1 MVKWFVIQQEKVT
14 GPFHEDEIK
23 AQVSSGLV
31 QTTDLVWGRP
41 LDNWT
46 SINRW
51 LAQLSS
57 MTAGVENLNSQ
68 QMWHYAVGG
77 DSKGP
82 MTRTELV
89 NELKAIRN
97 QNNILVWTKG
107 MKAWVDL
114 YDFHDLLDEIGLNRR
129 EHPRCK
135 INGQIVVSFENQT
148 FIGQLSS
155 ISVGGFGCTRLN
167 TTLPIGQDVK
177 VEIKSDALGDVVT
190 AKANVQYISQDGY
203 LGCKFATLNME
214 AKSRILSYVRATKD
228 AEKLAA

>member
-1 MVKWFVIQQEKVT
+1 MVKWFVIQDEKVK
-14 GPFHEDEIK
+14 GPFYEDEIK
-23 AQVSSGLV
+23 AQLSGGLV
-31 QTTDLVWGRP
+31 KESDLVWGRP

-46 SINRW
+46 RIHSW
-51 LAQLSS
+51 LAELSN
-57 MTAGVENLNSQ
+57 MTASVENINTL

-97 QNNILVWTKG
+97 ENDILVWTKG

-114 YDFHDLLDEIGLNRR
+114 YNFHDLLDEIGLNRR

-135 INGQIVVSFENQT
+135 INGQIIISYENQT

-155 ISVGGFGCTRLN
+155 VSVGGFGCTRLN
-167 TTLPIGQDVK
+167 TTLPIGQDIK
-177 VEIKSDALGDVVT
+177 VEIKSDALGDVIS
-190 AKANVQYISQDGY
+190 AKANVQYVSQDGY
-203 LGCKFATLNME
+203 LGCKFTTINME
-214 AKSRILSYVRATKD
+214 AKSRILSYIRATKT
-228 AEKLAA
+228 AEKTAA